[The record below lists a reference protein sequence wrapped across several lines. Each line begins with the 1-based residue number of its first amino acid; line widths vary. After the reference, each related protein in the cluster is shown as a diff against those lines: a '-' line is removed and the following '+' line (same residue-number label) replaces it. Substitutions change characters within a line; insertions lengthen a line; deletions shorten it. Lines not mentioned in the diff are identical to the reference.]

1 MSDKIPCKECSAL
14 ILPSTGERT
23 GGLCMP
29 CKNGTRKSMEASK
42 ESYRRERE
50 LDKTCPYRAL
60 WKILCDK
67 VYDKPN
73 GFYELSENE
82 RIYFAVNVLSG
93 EVYNGGFEQFFGNSS
108 GEYYAYADLG
118 LMRISASSSL
128 RLLRKAKEIA
138 FGDNKV
144 PDNQGDLW
152 GVLKKLPDESELDAL
167 DTEFYK
173 DDDQLDQKLEKFAID
188 TGLIEND

>member
-1 MSDKIPCKECSAL
+1 
-14 ILPSTGERT
+14 
-23 GGLCMP
+23 MP

-67 VYDKPN
+67 VHDKSN
-73 GFYELSENE
+73 GFSELSENE
-82 RIYFAVNVLSG
+82 KIYFAVNILSG
-93 EVYNGGFEQFFGNSS
+93 EVYNGGFDQFFGNSS
-108 GEYYAYADLG
+108 GEYYTYAELG

-128 RLLRKAKEIA
+128 RLLRKAKQFA
-138 FGDNKV
+138 FGDKKV
-144 PDNQGDLW
+144 PEDQGDRW
-152 GVLKKLPDESELDAL
+152 EFLKRLPDESELDAL

-173 DDDQLDQKLEKFAID
+173 DEDQLDQKLESFAIE
-188 TGLIEND
+188 TGLVEND